1 MNVND
6 HGDDGEGGG
15 MMLLEDWGGCG
26 DRNVNG

>member
-15 MMLLEDWGGCG
+15 MMLLEDWGGWGGQKC
-26 DRNVNG
+26 